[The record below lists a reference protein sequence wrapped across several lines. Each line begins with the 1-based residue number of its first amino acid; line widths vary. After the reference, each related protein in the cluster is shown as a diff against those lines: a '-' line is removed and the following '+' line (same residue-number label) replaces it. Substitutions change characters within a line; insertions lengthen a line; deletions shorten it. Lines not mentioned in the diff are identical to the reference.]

1 MMIPQANYVVV
12 EVPSDQN
19 VSIRELRAGTS
30 DLLPWA
36 DPYIAM
42 LIQKH
47 ERAMTLGST
56 LIAEASPPIGESYPP
71 TRSSRRRSW
80 RG

>member
-12 EVPSDQN
+12 EVPSDQD
-19 VSIRELRAGTS
+19 VPSPQLKAATT

-47 ERAMTLGST
+47 ERAMTGGST
-56 LIAEASPPIGESYPP
+56 LTGEASPPIGDSYPP